1 MFLSWKTNSSTA
13 AALLLCCALAG
24 CKSADDKALEQA
36 KQQAVATGQP
46 QQVVTNDGKGNI
58 VTTTVQPPDPQ
69 THQQTITQTTTPA
82 PAGSTAGTTTAATP
96 MAAPG
101 SAPGSAPISPV
112 APEPNKPIVKPADVR
127 IPAGTNMAIRINQ
140 HISVKTTP
148 AGSRFTGE
156 IAEPITVD
164 DRVIVP
170 RGTPVGGVVEES
182 HKRGH
187 FKGASILQL
196 RLASMTLNGT
206 EYPLETGTFTRTK
219 KGKGKRSAAWI
230 GGGTGAG
237 MLIGGLATGGVGL
250 LVGGLSG
257 AGAGTAVAGL
267 TGNKDIDLP
276 AESLVRFRLADDLSV
291 VPPAN
296 SSAAP
301 VQ

>member
-1 MFLSWKTNSSTA
+1 MMAPGTA
-13 AALLLCCALAG
+13 PG
-24 CKSADDKALEQA
+24 
-36 KQQAVATGQP
+36 ATP
-46 QQVVTNDGKGNI
+46 V
-58 VTTTVQPPDPQ
+58 
-69 THQQTITQTTTPA
+69 
-82 PAGSTAGTTTAATP
+82 PAGAA
-96 MAAPG
+96 
-101 SAPGSAPISPV
+101 V
-112 APEPNKPIVKPADVR
+112 PEPNKPIVKPADVR

-156 IAEPITVD
+156 IAEPIAVN

-196 RLASMTLNGT
+196 RLTSMTLNGT
-206 EYPLETGTFTRTK
+206 EYPLETGAFTRTK

-296 SSAAP
+296 NNAP
-301 VQ
+301 SLQ

>member
-1 MFLSWKTNSSTA
+1 MFLSWKTISSTA
-13 AALLLCCALAG
+13 AALMLCCVLAG
-24 CKSADDKALEQA
+24 CKSADEKALEQA
-36 KQQAVATGQP
+36 KQQAAATGQP
-46 QQVVTNDGKGNI
+46 QQVVTNDGKGNT

-69 THQQTITQTTTPA
+69 THQQTITQTTAPA
-82 PAGSTAGTTTAATP
+82 PAGGTTTTAAAP

-101 SAPGSAPISPV
+101 MGPAPTSPA
-112 APEPNKPIVKPADVR
+112 APEANKPIVKPADVR
-127 IPAGTNMAIRINQ
+127 IPVGTNMAIRINQ

-156 IAEPITVD
+156 IAEPITVS

-196 RLASMTLNGT
+196 RLTSMTLNGT

-296 SSAAP
+296 NAAP
-301 VQ
+301 QQ